1 MAKSKLSNTNNKSE
15 SKVVS
20 LEGKIPPQ
28 ALEMEAGVLGILL
41 RRKDA
46 FSSVSDI
53 LKPNYFY
60 KPAHEKIYAAIQQLS
75 LSQNSVDILTV
86 AQQLRQNGDL
96 ELVGGIEYLSSLN
109 ASNTASVVNIEYYAR
124 IIDRKST
131 RLNSSHTS

>member
-96 ELVGGIEYLSSLN
+96 ELVGDIEYLS
-109 ASNTASVVNIEYYAR
+109 
-124 IIDRKST
+124 
-131 RLNSSHTS
+131 

>member
-1 MAKSKLSNTNNKSE
+1 MQCKRKSAKKIDNDMAKTRLNNSGSSKNE
-15 SKVVS
+15 SKIVS

-96 ELVGGIEYLSSLN
+96 EVVGGIEYLSSLN
-109 ASNTASVVNIEYYAR
+109 IV
-124 IIDRKST
+124 
-131 RLNSSHTS
+131 